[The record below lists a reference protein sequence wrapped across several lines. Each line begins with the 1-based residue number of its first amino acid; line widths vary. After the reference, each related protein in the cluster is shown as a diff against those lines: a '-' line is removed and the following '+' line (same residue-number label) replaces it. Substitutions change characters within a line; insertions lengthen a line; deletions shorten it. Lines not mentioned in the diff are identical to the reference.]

1 MQNLFEELA
10 TLNHDME
17 EVELIY
23 DNSIQQDADN
33 VIQGNVNFNN
43 LDLDCDGTDS
53 CNLENVNA
61 NNMNGEDMEEFL
73 RNIYHLSDQME
84 ISPTIEFEDIIIDAE
99 INPTIVNGHG
109 IGELIHTKGDDILVI
124 DGNFEING
132 NVQFD
137 SLGVGNVIHNVKIDN
152 ENVLLTEGDQE
163 LGAIT
168 AESLEIKN
176 LLGSIINDLKFENE
190 IKDLQNTTLLAK
202 KKLFDVVA
210 QNLIVGDSINDIDIE
225 FLNKNALRKN
235 GNQDISG

>member
-1 MQNLFEELA
+1 
-10 TLNHDME
+10 ME

-43 LDLDCDGTDS
+43 LDLDCDGADS

-73 RNIYHLSDQME
+73 TSVYHLSDQME

-137 SLGVGNVIHNVKIDN
+137 SLNVGNVIHNVKIDN